1 LRTLR
6 SDLMDPTI
14 AMHHGRIVKRTG
26 DGSIIEF
33 RSAVDAVRCAI
44 EVQQG
49 LLERKV
55 ACRRSGAS
63 NSALASTGDVVE
75 ESDGDLMGDGVN
87 IPARLDRVVE
97 IILKHD
103 LLGLSVEA
111 LPGATPHPLIG
122 RRWEGIEAQIGLPR
136 IAGTGA
142 VV

>member
-1 LRTLR
+1 
-6 SDLMDPTI
+6 
-14 AMHHGRIVKRTG
+14 
-26 DGSIIEF
+26 
-33 RSAVDAVRCAI
+33 VRCAI

-49 LLERKV
+49 FLERKV
-55 ACRRSGAS
+55 ACRWSGAS

-111 LPGATPHPLIG
+111 LLGATPYPLIG